1 MFLLVPLH
9 RSSLI
14 VLRRYSPALSDVLG
28 NRGGHQCATVS
39 SARHA
44 VQRGERRGVGS
55 CRRHEYARVRGSNA
69 YKLLKI
75 GPLFNPAG
83 RFDTGRIPTG
93 YRDPW
98 RRPRLHLFHRSMTAV
113 PFVLVLASENATIC
127 GQFSPSFLPP
137 FLLFPSCLLPNHF
150 NDRRSD
156 GGESVD

>member
-1 MFLLVPLH
+1 M
-9 RSSLI
+9 SSGIEEGTSALPC
-14 VLRRYSPALSDVLG
+14 PAHG
-28 NRGGHQCATVS
+28 MRFKEE
-39 SARHA
+39 
-44 VQRGERRGVGS
+44 RGEELDRVGGTNT
-55 CRRHEYARVRGSNA
+55 RGSNA

-113 PFVLVLASENATIC
+113 PFVLVASENATIC